1 MRLFHYLFKNEV
13 SENLEQLRFLD
24 NGYDIYLEEI
34 EELSFGIDTETDYKK
49 ALKILTDND

>member
-1 MRLFHYLFKNEV
+1 M
-13 SENLEQLRFLD
+13 RFLD
-24 NGYDIYLEEI
+24 KGYDIYLEEI